1 MREYLKIPPNTE
13 NLADVQKV
21 IAEALLDE
29 ALHTKMSIGACN
41 YIYQKRNLPHL
52 GENNFYLSQWLNE
65 TLNKQ
70 LDEKN
75 RRLVQFAVA
84 CASET
89 LITDYLDILS
99 KDNTIQNICYEVT
112 KRHALDERSH
122 SGVFSHVA
130 LEVLKN
136 ESKETRMLFINT
148 LKSTVPLFAHTEMK
162 EWEKIFG
169 ILNFPNYQEILRDTD
184 TLKNIGIY
192 DNSVNKLLLRLGAM

>member
-1 MREYLKIPPNTE
+1 MKTVADMQTILKKLSKYWQQNAT
-13 NLADVQKV
+13 V
-21 IAEALLDE
+21 
-29 ALHTKMSIGACN
+29 HTFDGN
-41 YIYQKRNLPHL
+41 Y
-52 GENNFYLSQWLNE
+52 E
-65 TLNKQ
+65 T
-70 LDEKN
+70 
-75 RRLVQFAVA
+75 
-84 CASET
+84 
-89 LITDYLDILS
+89 LDILS

-136 ESKETRMLFINT
+136 ESKETRTLFINT

>member
-70 LDEKN
+70 LDEK
-75 RRLVQFAVA
+75 
-84 CASET
+84 
-89 LITDYLDILS
+89 
-99 KDNTIQNICYEVT
+99 K
-112 KRHALDERSH
+112 
-122 SGVFSHVA
+122 
-130 LEVLKN
+130 
-136 ESKETRMLFINT
+136 
-148 LKSTVPLFAHTEMK
+148 
-162 EWEKIFG
+162 
-169 ILNFPNYQEILRDTD
+169 
-184 TLKNIGIY
+184 
-192 DNSVNKLLLRLGAM
+192 